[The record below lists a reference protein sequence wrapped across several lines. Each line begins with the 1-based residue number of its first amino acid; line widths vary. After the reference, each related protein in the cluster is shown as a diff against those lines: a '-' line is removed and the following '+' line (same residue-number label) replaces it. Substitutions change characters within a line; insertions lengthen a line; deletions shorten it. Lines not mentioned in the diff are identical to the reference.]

1 MKTQFVT
8 DLQEGDTI
16 NDYFVAIRKD
26 LRDTQTGNKFLGMV
40 FRDRTGE
47 IGGVLWQN
55 ASSVARMFDVGDVV
69 NVRGAV
75 ASYQSRLQIRVEQV
89 LPLKEGEFAM
99 EALVEIPDD
108 LDEYTTKVTALL
120 ATIQNPW
127 LTKLVASFTTDE
139 SFMRVFR
146 RSAAGKK
153 WHHSMPGGLVRHVYE
168 LMRVSDTMSELFP
181 NIDRDML
188 LTGAFLHDIGKTIE
202 MTSDLFVEYTTP
214 GKLLGHL
221 TIGTVM
227 VEKHI
232 SAIEGFPET
241 LRLQILHCILA
252 HHGELVNG
260 SPITPRTLEAVVLSL
275 ADNLDAQADAF
286 SRIVRETR
294 ENHQSWSEYIN
305 QIDRAIWTKDD
316 I

>member
-1 MKTQFVT
+1 
-8 DLQEGDTI
+8 
-16 NDYFVAIRKD
+16 
-26 LRDTQTGNKFLGMV
+26 
-40 FRDRTGE
+40 
-47 IGGVLWQN
+47 
-55 ASSVARMFDVGDVV
+55 
-69 NVRGAV
+69 
-75 ASYQSRLQIRVEQV
+75 
-89 LPLKEGEFAM
+89 LKEGEFAM

-108 LDEYTTKVTALL
+108 VDEYTTKVSALL

-127 LTKLVASFTTDE
+127 LAKLVASFTTDE